1 MSRQARRHHRIS
13 SCVRKPAGPAAWI
26 SPWTSPWISTR
37 WISAGWIS
45 GAALLLQAG
54 PTAAQQP
61 DFSSVALDE
70 IRVAGDGGAVI
81 GYQPRRTS
89 FGAGSDTALLD
100 TPANIAIV
108 PNAVLRDQRVLS
120 LDEAL
125 RNVSSVVQTN
135 SLGGT
140 QEAVIRRGFG
150 FSRDSSI
157 LRDGRRT
164 VLQQNFNHAIE
175 RVEVL
180 KGPASLLYGISDPGG
195 LINLVSKRPDFTPR
209 GSLDLTGTS
218 FGGGLVQAD
227 LTGPI
232 QDTNLAYRVVGDF
245 QDYAY
250 WRNFGQIR
258 RQVVAPSL
266 TWRGDDTTVTVGYEF
281 THYAIPFDRGTTF
294 DRRTGRA
301 LRVPRDRRFDERV
314 SKVDAESHL
323 ATIDV
328 DHRFDA
334 DWRLHFGYSYSR
346 LGYDD
351 NQIRPVA
358 YNSDTRLLTRRA
370 DATRGGDFEAHV
382 ARLDLT
388 GRFETFGLRND
399 LLAGAMVERIDYYR
413 KTSVRGPN
421 VGGFDPFDP
430 VYGLMGAS
438 DRVSLAASNNRD
450 RLSNTSLYLQDSL
463 HLTDRLILV
472 GGISAQI
479 YDQLAYE
486 GRPAVISTAID
497 GVKPVPR
504 AGLVYKLA
512 PNLSLYGSYTQ
523 SFRPNVTD
531 LDVTGAL
538 LPEEGTAYEVGVKA
552 EVADGLLIT
561 GAMFDA
567 EKSNVLIT
575 QVIDGT
581 RFGSTA
587 GKVRSRGFELDFAGQ
602 ILPDWAVIGSY
613 GFTQAVVTED
623 PVLAGKQL
631 QNTPRVTA
639 SLFLT
644 HQLGAVADA
653 TAFGSTLL
661 GPGFLEA
668 GFGSRYV
675 GGRPGDAANS
685 FTMPDYVVCDAFLSY
700 RTQVNGL
707 PTTLQLNLKN
717 LFDETYYP
725 SAGASNLLVAVGEPF
740 QALVTAR
747 VAW

>member
-1 MSRQARRHHRIS
+1 ML
-13 SCVRKPAGPAAWI
+13 
-26 SPWTSPWISTR
+26 
-37 WISAGWIS
+37 S
-45 GAALLLQAG
+45 GAALLLHAG
-54 PTAAQQP
+54 SASAQQP
-61 DFSSVALDE
+61 DFSDVAMEE
-70 IRVAGDGGAVI
+70 IHIAGDSRGVL
-81 GYQPRRTS
+81 GYTPRRTS
-89 FGAGSDTALLD
+89 FGAGSETALLD
-100 TPANIAIV
+100 TPANIAVV

-150 FSRDSSI
+150 SSRDSSI

-164 VLQQNFNHAIE
+164 VLQQNFNHSIE

-180 KGPASLLYGISDPGG
+180 KWPASLLYGISEPGG
-195 LINLVSKRPDFTPR
+195 LINLVSKRPEFTPS
-209 GSLDLTGTS
+209 GSLELTGTS
-218 FGGGLVQAD
+218 FGGGLVQTD
-227 LTGPI
+227 LTGPVK
-232 QDTNLAYRVVGDF
+232 DTNLAYRVIGDF
-245 QDYAY
+245 QDYEY

-258 RQVVAPSL
+258 RQVVAPSV
-266 TWRGDDTTVTVGYEF
+266 TWRGDETSVTVGYEF
-281 THYAIPFDRGTTF
+281 AHYTIPFDRGTTF
-294 DRRTGRA
+294 DPRTGRP

-314 SKVDAESHL
+314 SRVEAMSHL
-323 ATIDV
+323 ATIDI
-328 DHRFDA
+328 DHRFNE
-334 DWRLHFGYSYSR
+334 DWKLHLGYSYSN

-351 NQIRPVA
+351 NQIRPVS
-358 YNSDTRLLTRRA
+358 YNANTRLLTRRA
-370 DATRGGDFEAHV
+370 DATRGGDFNANV
-382 ARLDLT
+382 ARLDLI
-388 GRFETFGLRND
+388 GRFDTFGLRHD
-399 LLAGAMVERIDYYR
+399 LLAGVMYERIDYYR

-421 VGGFDPFDP
+421 VSGFDPFDP
-430 VYGLMGAS
+430 LYGLLGAS
-438 DRVSLAASNNRD
+438 DRISLASSNNRD

-472 GGISAQI
+472 GGMSAQI
-479 YDQLAYE
+479 YDQLAYA
-486 GRPAVISTAID
+486 GRPAVISTAIN

-531 LDVTGAL
+531 LDVTGTL
-538 LPEEGTAYEVGVKA
+538 LPEEGEAYEVGVKA
-552 EVADGLLIT
+552 EVAEGLLIT

-575 QVIDGT
+575 QVVNGN

-587 GKVRSRGFELDFAGQ
+587 GRVRSRGFELDFAGQ
-602 ILPDWAVIGSY
+602 IRPDWAVIGSY

-623 PVLAGKQL
+623 PVLVAKEL

-644 HQLGAVADA
+644 HQLGAVAEA
-653 TAFGSTLL
+653 MEFGSSRL
-661 GPGFLEA
+661 GPGSLEV
-668 GFGSRYV
+668 GFGTRYV
-675 GGRPGDAANS
+675 GARPGDAANTFS
-685 FTMPDYVVCDAFLSY
+685 LPDYVVSDAFLAY

-707 PTTLQLNLKN
+707 PTTVQLNLKN
-717 LFDETYYP
+717 LFDETYYA
-725 SAGASNLLVAVGEPF
+725 SSGASNLLVAVGEPF